1 MLYFNRVDVS
11 DQINI
16 NKTSAVK
23 ECDLCH
29 Y

>member
-16 NKTSAVK
+16 NKTSAAK
-23 ECDLCH
+23 EYDLCH
-29 Y
+29 H